1 MTLSAGARLGP
12 YEILAP
18 LGAGGMGEVYRARD
32 ARLSREVALKVLP
45 EEFARDRERLNRF
58 EQEARAAS
66 ALNHPN
72 IVTIYDVGR
81 AEEISFIAMELVE
94 GRTVRELLVPGRLSL
109 KRLLAIAAQA
119 ADGLAKAHAAGIVH
133 RDLKPENLMVT
144 SDGFVKI
151 LDFGLAKLVGERPGG
166 LSDALTM
173 AGSQTGSGIIL
184 GTVGYMSP
192 EQASAA
198 PLDFRSDQF
207 ALGAILYE
215 MATGKRAFARERVVD
230 TLSAILHEE
239 PEPLASLRSDS
250 PFALRWLIER
260 CLSKEPDDRYASTR
274 DLARDL
280 AMLRDHLAESGA
292 SEPIVPGPRPRRAIS
307 LLAALLA
314 AGVAGALV
322 SFLLL
327 KASLE
332 RKPEPSYRQLTFRQG
347 TIRSARF
354 SPDGQ
359 TVVYAAAW
367 GGQPLEVFA
376 ARPGAPESRSLGQ
389 LGANELAVSSAG
401 EIALVIRN
409 RYLGL
414 FPGFGTLARMPFE
427 GGSSPR
433 ETLEGV
439 SFADWSPDGA
449 TMAVVRQSG
458 SLQRLEYPIGR
469 VLYETAGWIS
479 HPRVSP
485 DGLRVA
491 FLDHAI
497 PGDDRGKV
505 AVAEGAGWKTLGGIW
520 GSAWGLAWPPGGK
533 EIWFTAAKTGWHRE
547 LRAISLSGKERLVS
561 RGPASLVL
569 YDIARNGR
577 VLLSHETPHF
587 GTLAMTPDGKQERE
601 LSWLDAGLVIDISP
615 DGKRI
620 LLNEYGEGGGEG
632 YSIYLRG
639 TDGSPAVRLGPGT
652 NPRFS
657 PDGRWVL
664 AADIRTEPPQLVLL
678 PTGPGEPVTVTRDR
692 LAHYDGQFFPD
703 GKRIAFSAGEA
714 GRARRIYVQTISG
727 GTPVPISPEGVRGS
741 AEGVGIGPVSPDGRF
756 VAAWS
761 PDGKLHLYPT
771 SPGDSLP
778 VSGVADGEFPI
789 QWSPDGKSLYVKGP
803 GTLPA
808 GVFRVDL
815 DSGKRELWKQFAPSD
830 PTGVVVVQ
838 GFVMTPDAAAYA
850 YTYVRILSEL
860 YAAEGLQ

>member
-1 MTLSAGARLGP
+1 VISAGSRLGP
-12 YEILAP
+12 YEVLSP

-32 ARLSREVALKVLP
+32 TRLSREVALKVLP
-45 EEFARDRERLNRF
+45 EELALDRERLNRF

-72 IVTIYDVGR
+72 IVAIYDVGR

-94 GRTVRELLVPGRLSL
+94 GRTLRELLLPGRLPL

-133 RDLKPENLMVT
+133 RDLKPENLMVS

-151 LDFGLAKLVGERPGG
+151 LDFGLAKLVGEKPGG

-173 AGSQTGSGIIL
+173 AGSQTASGVIV

-192 EQASAA
+192 EQAGAA
-198 PLDFRSDQF
+198 QLDFRSDQF
-207 ALGAILYE
+207 SLGSILYE
-215 MATGKRAFARERVVD
+215 MATGKRAFTRATVVD

-239 PEPLASLRSDS
+239 PEPLASLRPDS
-250 PFALRWLIER
+250 PLALRWLIER
-260 CLSKEPDDRYASTR
+260 CLAKEPDDRYASTR

-292 SEPIVPGPRPRRAIS
+292 SATPVTRPRKRRAIP

-314 AGVAGALV
+314 TGAAGALV
-322 SFLLL
+322 SFLLV

-332 RKPEPSYRQLTFRQG
+332 RKPPPSYRQLTFRQG

-359 TVVYAAAW
+359 SVLYAAAW
-367 GGQPLEVFA
+367 SGQPLELFA
-376 ARPGAPESRSLGQ
+376 VRPGAPESRTLGQ
-389 LGANELAVSSAG
+389 IGANEMSVSSSG

-409 RYLGL
+409 RFLGL

-427 GGSSPR
+427 GGASPR
-433 ETLEGV
+433 EVLEGV
-439 SFADWSPDGA
+439 SFVDWSPDGA
-449 TMAVVRQSG
+449 TMAVVRLSG
-458 SLQRLEYPIGR
+458 SLQRLEYPAGK

-497 PGDDRGKV
+497 LGDDRGKV
-505 AVAEGAGWKTLGGIW
+505 AVADRAGWKTLGGTW

-561 RGPASLVL
+561 RGLATLVL
-569 YDIARNGR
+569 HDIARNGS
-577 VLLSHETPHF
+577 VLLAHDSMRF
-587 GTLAMTPDGKQERE
+587 GTLALPPGGTRERE
-601 LSWLDAGLVIDISP
+601 LSWLDSGLVTDISR
-615 DGKRI
+615 DGRKI

-639 TDGSPAVRLGPGT
+639 TDGSPALRLGPGT

-657 PDGRWVL
+657 PDGKWVL
-664 AADIRTEPPQLVLL
+664 TADIRAEPPQLVLL
-678 PTGPGEPVTVTRDR
+678 PTGPGEPVPVTRDR
-692 LAHYDGQFFPD
+692 LEHIDGQFLPD
-703 GKRIAFSAGEA
+703 GKRIVFAAGEA
-714 GRARRIYVQTISG
+714 GRGRRLYAQAISG
-727 GTPVPISPEGVRGS
+727 GTPAPISLEGVRGS
-741 AEGVGIGPVSPDGRF
+741 VEGLGIGPVSPDGRF
-756 VAAWS
+756 VAALS
-761 PDGKLHLYPT
+761 PDGKPLLYPT

-778 VSGVADGEFPI
+778 VSGAADGEFPI

-803 GTLPA
+803 GEPPA
-808 GVFRVDL
+808 RVFRVNL
-815 DSGKRELWKQFAPSD
+815 ASGKRELWKQFAPSD

-838 GFVMTPDAAAYA
+838 GVVMTQDAAAYA
-850 YTYVRILSEL
+850 YTYVRILSNL
-860 YAAEGLQ
+860 YVAEGLK

>member
-1 MTLSAGARLGP
+1 MSLSAGTRLGP
-12 YEILAP
+12 YEVLAP

-32 ARLSREVALKVLP
+32 TRLSRDVALKVLP
-45 EEFARDRERLNRF
+45 ADLAADRERLDRF
-58 EQEARAAS
+58 EQEARSAS

-72 IVTIYDVGR
+72 IVSVYDVGR
-81 AEEISFIAMELVE
+81 AGDTSFIAMELVE
-94 GRTVRELLVPGRLSL
+94 GKTVRELLVPGPLSL
-109 KRLLAIAAQA
+109 KRVLSIAAQA
-119 ADGLAKAHAAGIVH
+119 ADGLAKAHVAGIVH
-133 RDLKPENLMVT
+133 RDLKPENLMVS

-151 LDFGLAKLVGERPGG
+151 LDFGLAKLVAEKAGG
-166 LSDALTM
+166 LSDALTY
-173 AGSQTGSGIIL
+173 AGSQTASGVII

-207 ALGAILYE
+207 SLGSILYE
-215 MATGKRAFARERVVD
+215 MATGKRAFTRATVVD

-239 PEPLASLRSDS
+239 PQTLASIRPDAPL
-250 PFALRWLIER
+250 ALRWLIER

-292 SEPIVPGPRPRRAIS
+292 SERLVARPRKRRAIP
-307 LLAALLA
+307 LLAALLG
-314 AGVAGALV
+314 AGLAGALV
-322 SFLLL
+322 SFVLL

-332 RKPEPSYRQLTFRQG
+332 RKPPPSYRQLTFRQG

-359 TVVYAAAW
+359 TVLYAAAW
-367 GGQPLEVFA
+367 SGRPLELFA
-376 ARPGAPESRSLGQ
+376 VRPGAPESRSLGQ
-389 LGANELAVSSAG
+389 LGANEMSVSSSG

-409 RYLGL
+409 RFLGL

-427 GGSSPR
+427 GGASPR
-433 ETLEGV
+433 EVLEGV

-458 SLQRLEYPIGR
+458 SLQRLEYPVGK
-469 VLYETAGWIS
+469 VLYQTAGWIS

-491 FLDHAI
+491 FLDHSI
-497 PGDDRGKV
+497 LGDDRGRV
-505 AVAEGAGWKTLGGIW
+505 AVADRAGSKTLGGTW

-547 LRAISLSGKERLVS
+547 LRAFSLSGKERLVAQ
-561 RGPASLVL
+561 GLATLTL

-577 VLLSHETPHF
+577 VLLAHDNLRF
-587 GTLAMTPDGKQERE
+587 GTLARPPDGKEERE
-601 LSWLDAGLVIDISP
+601 LSWLDAGLVTDISP
-615 DGKRI
+615 DGRKI
-620 LLNEYGEGGGEG
+620 LLNEYGEGAGEG

-657 PDGRWVL
+657 RDGKWVL
-664 AADIRTEPPQLVLL
+664 TADIRTEPPQLVLL
-678 PTGPGEPVTVTRDR
+678 PTGPGEPVPVTRDR
-692 LAHYDGQFFPD
+692 LQHIDGQFFPD
-703 GKRIAFSAGEA
+703 GKRIVFTAGEA
-714 GRARRIYVQTISG
+714 GRGRRLYVQTISG
-727 GTPVPISPEGVRGS
+727 GTPASISLEGVRGS
-741 AEGVGIGPVSPDGRF
+741 IEGLGIGPISPDGRF

-778 VSGVADGEFPI
+778 VAGVADGEFPI
-789 QWSPDGKSLYVKGP
+789 QWSHDAKSLYVKGP
-803 GTLPA
+803 GELPA
-808 GVFRVDL
+808 RVFRVNPV
-815 DSGKRELWKQFAPSD
+815 SGKRELWRQFAPSD
-830 PTGVVVVQ
+830 PTGVVAVQ
-838 GFVMTPDAAAYA
+838 GVVMTPDAGAYA
-850 YTYVRILSEL
+850 YTYVRILSDL
-860 YAAEGLQ
+860 YVAEGLK

>member
-1 MTLSAGARLGP
+1 MGRVFRAVDIRLRRR
-12 YEILAP
+12 IAIKFMLATDKADP
-18 LGAGGMGEVYRARD
+18 DGQQ
-32 ARLSREVALKVLP
+32 
-45 EEFARDRERLNRF
+45 RF
-58 EQEARAAS
+58 LREARAAS

-72 IVTIYDVGR
+72 IVAVYDVGR
-81 AEEISFIAMELVE
+81 TEATSFIAMELVE
-94 GRTVRELLVPGRLSL
+94 GRTVRELLVPGPLSV
-109 KRLLAIAAQA
+109 KRALSIAAQA

-133 RDLKPENLMVT
+133 RDLKPENLMVS

-151 LDFGLAKLVGERPGG
+151 LDFGLAKLAGERPGG

-173 AGSQTGSGIIL
+173 TGSQTASGVIV

-207 ALGAILYE
+207 SLGAILYE
-215 MATGKRAFARERVVD
+215 IVTGNRAFTRATVVD

-239 PEPLASLRSDS
+239 PQPLASLRPDS
-250 PFALRWLIER
+250 PLALRWLIER

-292 SEPIVPGPRPRRAIS
+292 SEALVTRSRTRAVPI
-307 LLAALLA
+307 LAALLG
-314 AGVAGALV
+314 AGLAGALV
-322 SFLLL
+322 SFVLL

-332 RKPEPSYRQLTFRQG
+332 RKPPPSYSQLTFRQG
-347 TIRSARF
+347 TIRSAKF

-359 TVVYAAAW
+359 TVLYAAAW
-367 GGQPLEVFA
+367 SGQPLELFA
-376 ARPGAPESRSLGQ
+376 VRPGAPESRTLGQ
-389 LGANELAVSSAG
+389 LGANEMSVSSSG
-401 EIALVIRN
+401 EIALVMRN
-409 RYLGL
+409 RFLGL

-433 ETLEGV
+433 EVLEGI
-439 SFADWSPDGA
+439 SFVDWSPNGA

-458 SLQRLEYPIGR
+458 SLQRLEYPIGKI
-469 VLYETAGWIS
+469 LYETAGWIS

-505 AVAEGAGWKTLGGIW
+505 AVADRAGWKTLGSTW

-533 EIWFTAAKTGWHRE
+533 EIWFTAAKAGWHRE

-561 RGPASLVL
+561 RGLATLVL

-577 VLLSHETPHF
+577 VLLAHDSLRF
-587 GTLAMTPDGKQERE
+587 GTLALTPDRTQERE
-601 LSWLDAGLVIDISP
+601 LSWLDAGLVTDISP
-615 DGKRI
+615 DGRKI
-620 LLNEYGEGGGEG
+620 LLNEFGEGGGEG

-639 TDGSPAVRLGPGT
+639 TDGSPAIRLGPGT

-657 PDGRWVL
+657 PDGKWVL
-664 AADIRTEPPQLVLL
+664 TADIRTEPSQLVLL
-678 PTGPGEPVTVTRDR
+678 PTGPGEPVPVTRDR
-692 LAHYDGQFFPD
+692 LQHIDGQVLPD
-703 GKRIAFSAGEA
+703 GKRIVFAAGEA
-714 GRARRIYVQTISG
+714 GRGRRLYVQTISG

-741 AEGVGIGPVSPDGRF
+741 IEGLGIGPVSPDGRF

-761 PDGKLHLYPT
+761 PDGKLHLYPM

-778 VSGVADGEFPI
+778 VSGVADSEFPI
-789 QWSPDGKSLYVKGP
+789 QWSSEGKSLYVKGP
-803 GTLPA
+803 GELPA
-808 GVFRVDL
+808 RVFRVNPV
-815 DSGKRELWKQFAPSD
+815 SGKRELWKQFAPSD
-830 PTGVVVVQ
+830 PTGVVAVQ
-838 GFVMTPDAAAYA
+838 GVVMTQDAAAYA
-850 YTYVRILSEL
+850 YTYVRILSVL
-860 YAAEGLQ
+860 YVAEGLK

>member
-1 MTLSAGARLGP
+1 MTLSAGTRLGP
-12 YEILAP
+12 YEILSP

-32 ARLSREVALKVLP
+32 TRLSRVVALKVLP
-45 EEFARDRERLNRF
+45 TEVAADSERLNRF
-58 EQEARAAS
+58 EQEARSAS

-72 IVTIYDVGR
+72 IVAIYDVGR
-81 AEEISFIAMELVE
+81 TEASSFIAMELVE
-94 GRTVRELLVPGRLSL
+94 GKTVREFLVSGPLSV
-109 KRLLAIAAQA
+109 KRVLSIAAQA

-133 RDLKPENLMVT
+133 RDLKPENVMVS

-151 LDFGLAKLVGERPGG
+151 LDFGLAKLTAETPQN
-166 LSDALTM
+166 LADALTL
-173 AGSQTGSGIIL
+173 AGSQTASGVIV

-207 ALGAILYE
+207 SLGAILYE
-215 MATGKRAFARERVVD
+215 MATGKRAFTRATVVD

-239 PEPLASLRSDS
+239 PEPLASIRPDAPL
-250 PFALRWLIER
+250 ALRWLIER

-292 SEPIVPGPRPRRAIS
+292 SETLLTRPRKRRAIP
-307 LLAALLA
+307 LLAALLV
-314 AGVAGALV
+314 AGLAGALV
-322 SFLLL
+322 SFVLL

-332 RKPEPSYRQLTFRQG
+332 RKPSPSYRQLTFRQG

-359 TVVYAAAW
+359 TVLYAAAW
-367 GGQPLEVFA
+367 SGQPLELFA
-376 ARPGAPESRSLGQ
+376 VRPGAPESRSLGQ
-389 LGANELAVSSAG
+389 LGANEMSVSSAG

-409 RYLGL
+409 RFLGL

-427 GGSSPR
+427 GGASPR
-433 ETLEGV
+433 EVLEGV
-439 SFADWSPDGA
+439 SFADWSPDGD
-449 TMAVVRQSG
+449 TMAVVRQAG
-458 SLQRLEYPIGR
+458 PLQRLEYPTGK

-491 FLDHAI
+491 FLDHSI

-505 AVAEGAGWKTLGGIW
+505 AVADPSGWKTLGGTW
-520 GSAWGLAWPPGGK
+520 GSAWGLAWPPGGN
-533 EIWFTAAKTGWHRE
+533 EIWFTAAKSGWHRE
-547 LRAISLSGKERLVS
+547 LRAFSLSGKERLVA
-561 RGPASLVL
+561 RGLTTMTL
-569 YDIARNGR
+569 HDIARNGR
-577 VLLSHETPHF
+577 VLLAHDKLRF
-587 GTLAMTPDGKQERE
+587 GTLALPPGGTQERD
-601 LSWLDAGLVIDISP
+601 LSWLDLGLVTDISR
-615 DGKRI
+615 DGRKI
-620 LLNEYGEGGGEG
+620 LLNEFGEGGGEG

-652 NPRFS
+652 IPRFS
-657 PDGRWVL
+657 ADGKWVL
-664 AADIRTEPPQLVLL
+664 TSDIRTEPPQIVLL
-678 PTGPGEPVTVTRDR
+678 PTGPGEPVRVTRDR
-692 LAHYDGQFFPD
+692 LQHIDGQFLPD
-703 GKRIAFSAGEA
+703 GKRIVFAAGDV
-714 GRARRIYVQTISG
+714 GRGRRLYVQTISG
-727 GTPVPISPEGVRGS
+727 GAPAPISPEGIRGS
-741 AEGVGIGPVSPDGRF
+741 IEGLGIGPVSPDGRF

-761 PDGKLHLYPT
+761 PDGRLRLYPT

-803 GTLPA
+803 GELPA
-808 GVFRVDL
+808 RVFRVNPV
-815 DSGKRELWKQFAPSD
+815 SGKRELWKQFTPSD

-838 GFVMTPDAAAYA
+838 GVVMTPDAAAYA
-850 YTYVRILSEL
+850 YTYVRMLSDL
-860 YAAEGLQ
+860 YVAEGLE